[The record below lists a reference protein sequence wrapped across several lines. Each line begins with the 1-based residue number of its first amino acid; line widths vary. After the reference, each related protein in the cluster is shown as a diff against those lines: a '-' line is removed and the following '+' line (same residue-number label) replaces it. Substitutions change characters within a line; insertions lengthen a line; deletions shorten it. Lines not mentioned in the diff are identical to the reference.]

1 MMVIVEFV
9 VLMGI
14 LLYSLYRIF
23 QILWGMAKQYFR
35 VAKVCPGAMEAYEML
50 RQSARQGEV
59 SDEVLERA
67 VSLMRSKGASAED
80 AFQFLCRCCAM
91 SDEDVQKIRSAV
103 ERCERNMGVSGN
115 VPDGLN
121 G

>member
-9 VLMGI
+9 VLMAI

-23 QILWGMAKQYFR
+23 EILWGWAKAHFR

-50 RQSARQGEV
+50 RQSAQQGEV

-67 VSLMRSKGASAED
+67 VELMREKGASAED
-80 AFQFLCRCCAM
+80 AFYFLCRCCAM
-91 SDEDVQKIRSAV
+91 NDGDVQKIRNAV
-103 ERCERNMGVSGN
+103 ERSERIGGKEI
-115 VPDGLN
+115 
-121 G
+121 

>member
-1 MMVIVEFV
+1 MTVIVEFV
-9 VLMGI
+9 VLMAI

-23 QILWGMAKQYFR
+23 EILWAMVKERFR

-50 RQSARQGEV
+50 RRSAQQGEM

-67 VSLMRSKGASAED
+67 VALMREKGASMDE

-91 SDEDVQKIRSAV
+91 NDEDVRKIRNAV
-103 ERCERNMGVSGN
+103 ERCEQKRSVSG
-115 VPDGLN
+115 DMLN

>member
-14 LLYSLYRIF
+14 LMYSLYRIF

-35 VAKVCPGAMEAYEML
+35 VAKLCPGAREAYEML

-91 SDEDVQKIRSAV
+91 SEEDVQKIRSAV
-103 ERCERNMGVSGN
+103 ERCEQKRSVSG
-115 VPDGLN
+115 DMLN